1 MDLHAYNPAKS
12 TRFLCIDSCGT
23 VLSVSGQGGK
33 LPDRCDRKPQ
43 KMYYVVKTIVPL

>member
-1 MDLHAYNPAKS
+1 MHTIQQKVPDSYG
-12 TRFLCIDSCGT
+12 IDSCGT